1 MTTVANIPAGTKGVM
16 TLDEIKQSIRGE
28 FLPYMAGAV
37 RAIAGKEEAK
47 RTAKLELSG
56 REATMSNLAR
66 LSYEFAWSPGAIEEA
81 MGEVVDAYAG
91 ELDADTLKARKS
103 SIATFK
109 KDASLVCRA
118 KVRFDVAR
126 IFGLAHDIFYAKDDG
141 TDTCKKA
148 FARAYQCAIA
158 VFVQM
163 KAGRKFEGAEDIIQL
178 ASEVLVARR
187 YDGDSVKRK
196 FETLVEGIRE
206 FNREFPSDYLKQC
219 IEALCQLDSDD
230 FADMARAKLA
240 AKIAPATEPRPLNLV
255 HEDVPAPVAA
265 PAPAPAPAPVIAPV
279 PSIDVQLD
287 ARLSEVLGTAD

>member
-1 MTTVANIPAGTKGVM
+1 MTTVANIPAGTKGTM
-16 TLDEIKQSIRGE
+16 TLDDIKRSIEGE
-28 FLPYMAGAV
+28 FLPYMRSAD
-37 RAIAGKEEAK
+37 RAINARDEAK
-47 RTAKLELSG
+47 RSAKLELSS
-56 REATMSNLAR
+56 RENTMCNLAR

-81 MGEVVDAYAG
+81 MGMVVDAYAG
-91 ELDADTLKARKS
+91 TLDADTLKARKS

-109 KDASLVCRA
+109 KDAALVCRA

-126 IFGLAHDIFYAKDDG
+126 IFGLAHDVFDAKDDG
-141 TDTCKKA
+141 ADTCKKA

-163 KAGRKFEGAEDIIQL
+163 KAGRAFDGAEDIIQL

-196 FETLVEGIRE
+196 FETIVESVRE
-206 FNREFPSDYLKQC
+206 FNREFPSEYLKAC
-219 IEALCQLDSDD
+219 IEALCQLDADD

-240 AKIAPATEPRPLNLV
+240 AKLNPAVAPRPLNLV
-255 HEDVPAPVAA
+255 RDVEDEPTPVAPAPIVPAPM
-265 PAPAPAPAPVIAPV
+265 PV

-287 ARLSEVLGTAD
+287 ARLNEVLGTAD